1 LLEAGLTHIQRLRE
15 EARRTLIARNPH
27 ELSRALEVLNLV
39 DAGELVCIAA
49 LERKETRGQHKRTD
63 YTYTNP
69 MLDKWL
75 IIKNV
80 AGRPV
85 TEWR

>member
-1 LLEAGLTHIQRLRE
+1 
-15 EARRTLIARNPH
+15 
-27 ELSRALEVLNLV
+27 ALEVLNLI
-39 DAGELVCIAA
+39 DLGELVCIAA
-49 LERKETRGQHKRTD
+49 LERKESRGQHKRTD

-69 MLDKWL
+69 LLDKYL

-80 AGRPV
+80 DGRPV